1 MDTEPDGRPG
11 SAQWPLVPGYLN
23 AASMGV
29 PPRVVVAAMHADLDR
44 WGAGAATAPG
54 YDEDVRRARAAFAR
68 LVGVDDTHVA
78 IGSQV
83 SALVGL
89 VASSLP
95 DGARVVCPEGEFTSV
110 VYPFLVHADR
120 GVHVETVPLD
130 RLADAV
136 RTGVD
141 LVAFSLV
148 QSADGVR
155 ADDVAIRSAARDA
168 GALVLADLTQAA
180 GWLPV
185 TASDFDVTVTGA
197 YKWLCA
203 PRGSAFLTAAPELTA
218 RLRPLYAG
226 WYAAERPWASVYG
239 SDMHLA
245 ADARRLDLSPAW
257 HVWAGTAPA
266 IELFADLAGP
276 GAAEVDAVRHHGA
289 RLADTVRQGLG
300 LPATGSPILALP
312 DADGGLQAALEA
324 AGCGVAARAGNVR
337 LAFHLW
343 NDDADAR
350 RVLEA
355 VQPS

>member
-11 SAQWPLVPGYLN
+11 GDQWPLVPGYLD

-29 PPRVVVAAMHADLDR
+29 PPRVVSAAMRADLDR
-44 WGAGAATAPG
+44 WSAGEATAPG

-68 LVGVDDTHVA
+68 LVGVDVSHVA
-78 IGSQV
+78 VGSQV

-95 DGARVVCPEGEFTSV
+95 DDARVVCPQGEFTSV

-120 GVHVETVPLD
+120 GVQVETVPLEG
-130 RLADAV
+130 LADAV
-136 RTGVD
+136 RPGVD

-148 QSADGVR
+148 QSADGAR
-155 ADDVAIRSAARDA
+155 ADDVAIRAAAREA
-168 GALVLADLTQAA
+168 GALVLADLTQAV

-185 TASDFDVTVTGA
+185 VASDFDVTVTGA

-203 PRGSAFLTAAPELTA
+203 PRGSAFLTADPELTS
-218 RLRPLYAG
+218 RLRPVYAG
-226 WYAAERPWASVYG
+226 WYAAQRPWASVYG

-257 HVWAGTAPA
+257 PVWAGTAPA

-276 GAAEVDAVRHHGA
+276 GASGVDAVRSHGA
-289 RLADTVRQGLG
+289 NLADTVRRGLG
-300 LPATGSPILALP
+300 LEATGSPILALP
-312 DADGGLQAALEA
+312 DAGGELRAALGA
-324 AGCGVAARAGNVR
+324 AGCGVAARAGRVR
-337 LAFHLW
+337 IAFHLW

-355 VQPS
+355 VRPS